1 MMSYNA
7 PEARKVVT
15 TSTLL
20 FIHLSQRYLLS
31 TYVAGNVSG
40 GHKENKASPSLKY
53 CIDQWGGKGE
63 DTSWSFGPIEGQGAH
78 SASKVKPTLP
88 PFPHVYSSPQ
98 APLRT

>member
-53 CIDQWGGKGE
+53 FTDQWGGKEE
-63 DTSWSFGPIEGQGAH
+63 DILELGPLEGQGAH
-78 SASKVKPTLP
+78 SASMV
-88 PFPHVYSSPQ
+88 
-98 APLRT
+98 